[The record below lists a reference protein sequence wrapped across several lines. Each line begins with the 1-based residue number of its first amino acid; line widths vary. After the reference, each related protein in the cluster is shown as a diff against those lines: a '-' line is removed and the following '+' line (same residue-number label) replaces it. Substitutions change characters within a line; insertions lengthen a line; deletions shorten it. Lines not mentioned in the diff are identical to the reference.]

1 MGGLGK
7 RPAYAMGDDRRVGRY
22 VVRIC
27 YAGLR
32 ILPDVREQFRL
43 KPAVKRLPLHFII
56 FALLVVPLVSCGSDG
71 SDANPNAVRITF
83 WHSFTQSTR
92 PALDRLIDRFHE
104 EHPDIRVQAQ
114 YIPTGDA
121 LAQKLVT
128 AVQSGSPPDIS
139 WIHSHYLEDLVRADA
154 VYEMAHFINGENGLT
169 EEEMADIY
177 PALIDYASWQGT
189 IYSLPME
196 ATNLGIIYNKTLFE
210 EAGLDPERPPRTWE
224 ELSEFSR
231 RLSKDENGDGRYEQI
246 GFFVPAVP
254 ASGPQ
259 GAYMMWQWTPFLWQA
274 GGNLVNEEQTE
285 ILWNRQPGIDALSL
299 WKSIYETQNQHTF
312 TSGDPLTVMASQ
324 QIAMMLDGPWNLPR
338 YPQLFSRFDWGV
350 AMLPEGPDKRA
361 TVVAGEYLA
370 IFKQSRHA
378 DAAWEF
384 VRWIIEPEIQAFWS
398 MESGYLPVRQSV
410 VDVAEFQEFLQENE
424 AQRVFVEQ
432 MQYAQAQRPIDFQT
446 MEIQR
451 LLSEAIERATV
462 GGEEAEVVLNQTA
475 QRANALLR
483 QGREL

>member
-1 MGGLGK
+1 M
-7 RPAYAMGDDRRVGRY
+7 RRSLTV
-22 VVRIC
+22 I
-27 YAGLR
+27 
-32 ILPDVREQFRL
+32 RL
-43 KPAVKRLPLHFII
+43 YIAVAF
-56 FALLVVPLVSCGSDG
+56 LLVLSAGCSGDTTT
-71 SDANPNAVRITF
+71 SDAQTVTF

-92 PALDRLIDRFHE
+92 PALEKLIDRFHE
-104 EHPDIRVQAQ
+104 EHPEIRINAQ

-128 AVQSGSPPDIS
+128 AVQSGSAPDIS

-154 VYEMAHFINGENGLT
+154 VYEMSHFIDGENGLT
-169 EEEMADIY
+169 EEEIADIY
-177 PALIDYASWQGT
+177 PALIQYASWQGT
-189 IYSLPME
+189 MYSLPME

-210 EAGLDPERPPRTWE
+210 EAGLDPERPPESWE
-224 ELSEFSR
+224 ELREYSR
-231 RLSKDENGDGRYEQI
+231 ALSKDDDGDGRYERI

-274 GGNLVNEEQTE
+274 GGYLVDEEQTE
-285 ILWNRQPGIDALSL
+285 ILWGRQSGIDALSL
-299 WKSIYETQNQHTF
+299 WKSIYEQQNQMTF

-338 YPQLFSRFDWGV
+338 YPELFSRFDWGV
-350 AMLPEGPDKRA
+350 AMLPEGPVKRA

-370 IFKQSRHA
+370 IFKQSQNP

-384 VRWIIEPEIQAFWS
+384 VKWMIQPEIQAFWS
-398 MESGYLPVRQSV
+398 MESGYLPIRRSV
-410 VDVAEFQEFLQENE
+410 VDVPEFQAFLQENPPQQ
-424 AQRVFVEQ
+424 AFVEQ
-432 MQYAQAQRPIDFQT
+432 MQFAQAQRPIDFHT

-462 GGEEAEVVLNQTA
+462 GGEDVETVLTETA
-475 QRANALLR
+475 QEATTLL
-483 QGREL
+483 QEGKEM